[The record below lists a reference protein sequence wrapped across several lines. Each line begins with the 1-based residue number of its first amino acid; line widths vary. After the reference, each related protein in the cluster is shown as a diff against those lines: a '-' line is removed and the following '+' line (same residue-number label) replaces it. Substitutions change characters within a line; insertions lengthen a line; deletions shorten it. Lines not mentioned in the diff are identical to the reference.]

1 MEDVNGLRVILVK
14 KPVIPHRISRFVSVL
29 VTLKNSAKTA
39 PMLAPALSEG
49 ANIPPAAPV
58 EKEIIG
64 PKILKIGKYHDTCLS
79 SVKSVFT
86 IISLPEPSVYLSKK
100 EASEAIIRPQIET
113 YRIL

>member
-14 KPVIPHRISRFVSVL
+14 KPVIPH
-29 VTLKNSAKTA
+29 
-39 PMLAPALSEG
+39 SEG

-113 YRIL
+113 YKIL